1 MGAAR
6 EALQRELTAFAERRD
21 GALADARDLQA
32 QADVRRADAAEAEA
46 AMADIQAAIALLPV
60 QTR

>member
-21 GALADARDLQA
+21 GAQADAREYQE
-32 QADVRRADAAEAEA
+32 QADARRADAAKAEL
-46 AMADIQAAIALLPV
+46 AMADIAAAIALLPA
-60 QTR
+60 QAE